1 MEIQLSTMLFFF
13 LSTTV
18 LLASTTFGQPIEPSS
33 NETDY
38 IRTSCNTTRYPE
50 TCFATLSNYSDYI
63 KHDPSRMA
71 KVAIHVAL
79 SNVTHTATYV
89 TNVSQ
94 QANNNSNN
102 NNTREAAAIEDCV
115 SVLGDAIDEIHK
127 SNRQMK
133 HLGNWSGEL
142 IRFELSN
149 VQTWMSAA
157 LTNEETCTD
166 GFDEVVDGDMK
177 ADVCARVEAVK
188 EVTSNA
194 LALVNSYADTI
205 SA

>member
-1 MEIQLSTMLFFF
+1 MEIQLSTMLFLF

-38 IRTSCNTTRYPE
+38 IRTSCNITRYPE

-63 KHDPSRMA
+63 QHDPGRMA

-79 SNVTHTATYV
+79 SNVTHTANYV
-89 TNVSQ
+89 TNISQ
-94 QANNNSNN
+94 LADANN
-102 NNTREAAAIEDCV
+102 NNTRESAAIEDCV
-115 SVLGDAIDEIHK
+115 SVLGDAIDEIHN

-133 HLGNWSGEL
+133 HLGNWSREL

-166 GFDEVVDGDMK
+166 GFDEVVDSDMK
-177 ADVCARVEAVK
+177 ADVCARVDAVK

-194 LALVNSYADTI
+194 LALVNSYADTV